1 MTRRDFGDNV
11 TGSRD
16 SESTA
21 RRIAIRPFGAFL
33 LLVTM
38 ALIAVGLARGGR
50 SDLATQSRES
60 EGKAEAAES
69 KVADGLVKVSPSQI
83 EKAKIEISPVGPG
96 TLRKRLTVPAA
107 VAADPDRI
115 GRVAAKVAG
124 IVAEMRKRIGDR
136 VAANEVIAIID
147 SRELADAKS
156 GFLAAAVDHDLQ
168 NTLFQREKGLFEKKI
183 TAEQAF
189 LKAKSSLAEAKLRLD
204 LARQKLVTLDMTEA
218 EISALAAQPI
228 ANLKRKEIRAPLAGR
243 VIERLA
249 DIGQPVGGEGQAKEL
264 YVVADLSVVQVDL
277 SVLPNDLPFVHE
289 GQTVSIKTVD
299 GRRLTGKVA
308 TVAATVTRDTR
319 SGRVLA
325 DFKNQDLALHP
336 GVLLDADIDLETTRV
351 KLRAPRAAVQTIEG
365 VPTVFVRAADGFV
378 KRKVQIGASDD
389 DAYEILRGLAPGEAI
404 ATTNSFVLKAEAGKN
419 EVSEE

>member
-1 MTRRDFGDNV
+1 M
-11 TGSRD
+11 
-16 SESTA
+16 
-21 RRIAIRPFGAFL
+21 RPFGAFL
-33 LLVTM
+33 LLVAM
-38 ALIAVGLARGGR
+38 ALIAVGLVRGGR
-50 SDLATQSRES
+50 SDLATQSPAS
-60 EGKAEAAES
+60 EGKAEAAER
-69 KVADGLVKVSPSQI
+69 KAADGLVKVSPAQI
-83 EKAKIEISPVGPG
+83 EKANIEISPVGPG
-96 TLRKRLTVPAA
+96 TLSKRLTVPAA

-183 TAEQAF
+183 TPEQAF

-218 EISALAAQPI
+218 EVSALGAQPI

-277 SVLPNDLPFVHE
+277 SVLPNDLPFVRE
-289 GQTVSIKTVD
+289 GQTVSVKTVD

-336 GVLLDADIDLETTRV
+336 GVLLDAEIDLETTRV
-351 KLRAPRAAVQTIEG
+351 KLRAPRAAVQIIEG
-365 VPTVFVRAADGFV
+365 EPTVFVRTADGFV
-378 KRKVQIGASDD
+378 KRKIEIGASDD

-404 ATTNSFVLKAEAGKN
+404 AVTNSFILKAEAGKN
-419 EVSEE
+419 EVSED